1 MTKNKV
7 AKKTKQRHDKNP
19 GFQKKFKQRYHENQD
34 CLEKN

>member
-19 GFQKKFKQRYHENQD
+19 GFQKKLNKGIT
-34 CLEKN
+34 KTKVV